1 MDTTEKRKY
10 WMSVLAQASFEKL
23 SVFWQQSQTKYG
35 LAPDYQVIR
44 PAEIGLAQVRARMGS
59 TGRQFNIGDVTITRA
74 AIQLATGEMGYSYLQ
89 GRNKQ
94 HAELAAILDA
104 LLQTESYQKVIFC
117 QIIAPLATDMQA
129 ERALRQQEVAS
140 SKVDFFTMVRG
151 ED

>member
-1 MDTTEKRKY
+1 MDTTENRKY

-23 SVFWQQSQTKYG
+23 SARWQQSQTQYG
-35 LAPDYQVIR
+35 LAPDYQIIR

-74 AIQLATGEMGYSYLQ
+74 AVQLASGEMGHSYLQ

-94 HAELAAILDA
+94 HAELAAVLDG
-104 LLQTESYQKVIFC
+104 LLQTDYYHEAIFTH
-117 QIIAPLATDMQA
+117 IITPLAADKDA
-129 ERALRQQEVAS
+129 ERKARQQQVAS

>member
-1 MDTTEKRKY
+1 MDTTEKRKH

-23 SVFWQQSQTKYG
+23 STLWQQSQTQHG
-35 LAPDYQVIR
+35 LAPDYTIIR

-74 AIQLATGEMGYSYLQ
+74 AVQLAGGEMGYSYLQ

-94 HAELAAILDA
+94 HAELAAVLDG
-104 LLQTESYQKVIFC
+104 LLQADQYHVVIFA
-117 QIIAPLATDMQA
+117 QIISPLAADKQA
-129 ERALRQQEVAS
+129 ERELRQHEVAS